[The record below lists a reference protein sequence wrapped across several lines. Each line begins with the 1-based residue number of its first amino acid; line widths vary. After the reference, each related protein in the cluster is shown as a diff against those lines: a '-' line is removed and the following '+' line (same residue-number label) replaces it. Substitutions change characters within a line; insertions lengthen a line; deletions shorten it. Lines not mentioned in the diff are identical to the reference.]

1 VRNLGDVQRANP
13 LSPVIRGE
21 DEVRECN
28 VPLAFGL
35 ERQKINKTLDFT
47 IIMKSIKELKNPDI
61 ITINDEKFQVIENT
75 SVWYHTDKDELEMGV
90 GLVKVGEK
98 SMTPTHRLHYI
109 YEKPDEVKSW
119 KFFSYNK
126 NTKEMEEINLDSHKF

>member
-1 VRNLGDVQRANP
+1 MGYQLQSLLD

-35 ERQKINKTLDFT
+35 ERQKIIKISDFT

-61 ITINDEKFQVIENT
+61 VTINGEKFQVIENT
-75 SVWYHTDKDELEMGV
+75 SVWHHTDKNELEMGV
-90 GLVKVGEK
+90 RLVKVGEK

-109 YEKPDEVKSW
+109 YEKPDEVKLW
-119 KFFSYNK
+119 KLFTYNK
-126 NTKEMEEINLDSHKF
+126 DSKEMKEINLDSHNF

>member
-1 VRNLGDVQRANP
+1 MFRPFRHALKCRI
-13 LSPVIRGE
+13 SPVIRGE

-35 ERQKINKTLDFT
+35 ERQKIIKISDFT

-61 ITINDEKFQVIENT
+61 VTINGEKFQVIENT
-75 SVWYHTDKDELEMGV
+75 SVWHHTDKNELEMGV
-90 GLVKVGEK
+90 RLVKVGEK

-109 YEKPDEVKSW
+109 YEKPDEVKLW
-119 KFFSYNK
+119 KLFTYNK
-126 NTKEMEEINLDSHKF
+126 DSKEMKEINLDSHNF